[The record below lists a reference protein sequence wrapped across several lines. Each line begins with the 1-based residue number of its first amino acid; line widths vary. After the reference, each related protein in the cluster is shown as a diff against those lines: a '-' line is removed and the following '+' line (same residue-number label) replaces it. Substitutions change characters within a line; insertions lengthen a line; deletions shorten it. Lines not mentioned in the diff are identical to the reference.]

1 MLAAMEIDSPMIDE
15 PTIGQVSDLVGLSP
29 DTLRWYERIG
39 LLETIPRDAAG
50 QRRYRAVDLDR
61 LELLIKMRATG
72 MPVTEMHEYVALIHG
87 GPATRS
93 DRLALLESHRQRT
106 LDRIAALQQD
116 LVVIDR
122 KIDRYRSLL
131 EDDNAQNRAG

>member
-1 MLAAMEIDSPMIDE
+1 MEIDSRMIDE
-15 PTIGQVSDLVGLSP
+15 PTIGQVADRVGLSP

-39 LLETIPRDAAG
+39 LLEAIPRDAAG

-72 MPVTEMHEYVALIHG
+72 MPVSEMHEYVALIHS

-93 DRLALLESHRQRT
+93 DRLALLETHRQRT

-122 KIDRYRSLL
+122 KINRYRSLL
-131 EDDNAQNRAG
+131 GDDNAQNRAG

>member
-72 MPVTEMHEYVALIHG
+72 MPITEMHEYVALIHG